1 MESTHIVITGAREN
15 NLADLTVRVPKHKIT
30 AFTGV
35 SGSGKSSLV
44 FDTIAAESGRQLNET
59 FSAFARTFLPSYSR
73 PDVDSIE
80 NLPAAIIV
88 DQKRLGGNARSTV
101 GTVTDI
107 APLLRLV
114 FSRAGTPHVGYSN
127 AFSFNDPAG
136 MCPEC
141 HGLGNITKPD
151 LDALLD
157 TSRSLADGA
166 IRHPQFKVGG
176 WLWKLYAHSGLL
188 DPDKPL
194 TDYDT
199 AEWETFLHG
208 PSEETKVA
216 LDWNGSTVR
225 STFEGFVDKVTRLY
239 INKDD
244 GEGDGASARK
254 QELLR
259 RFTTTAA
266 CPGCEG
272 ARLRPEVLACRVNG
286 HSIAEL
292 SAMEIT
298 ALVDVVAGIAEPVV
312 APVVA
317 NLVERLRN
325 LVDIGLGYLSL
336 DRRTATL
343 SGGESQRIK
352 TVKHLSSALIDM
364 LYVFD
369 EPSVG
374 LHPRDVHRLTELLVR
389 LRDRGNTVLVVEHDP
404 DVVAVADHVIDMGP
418 DAGAGGGHV
427 VYNGD
432 VAGLT
437 RAETLTGRYFS
448 RGIRLKETVRTAT
461 GALPVVDA
469 NAHNLT
475 GITVD
480 VPSGVLTVVTGVAG
494 SGKSTLVHDGFL
506 PQHPE
511 AVVIDQSAPGTSRR
525 SNLATYTGLLDVV
538 RSLFARECG
547 VKASLFSFNSD
558 GACPDCQGAGVI
570 YTDLAFL
577 EGLKSVCET
586 CEGRRFSDAVLA
598 HRLRGRSIS
607 DVLAM
612 TAAEA
617 AEFFTERK
625 PKAILSSVL
634 DVGLGYLTLGQPL
647 GTLSGGECQRV
658 KLATELHKQ
667 GSIYVLDE
675 PTTGLHLR
683 DVEVVLSVLDR
694 LVDGG
699 NTVLVVEHN
708 LDVIGRAD
716 WVIDLG
722 PEGGHEGG
730 RVVFQGTPRELLDAP
745 GSHTAEYLRRAV
757 RPAVSAG

>member
-59 FSAFARTFLPSYSR
+59 FSAFARTFLPGYSR

-114 FSRAGTPHVGYSN
+114 FSRVGTPYVGYSN

-141 HGLGNITKPD
+141 QGLGNITKPD

-176 WLWKLYAHSGLL
+176 WLWKLYARSGLL

-194 TDYDT
+194 ADYDT

-208 PSEETKVA
+208 PAEETKVE
-216 LDWNGSTVR
+216 LDWSGGTVK
-225 STFEGFVDKVTRLY
+225 SAFEGFVDKVTRLY

-244 GEGDGASARK
+244 GEGDGASARR

-259 RFTTTAA
+259 RFTTTAV
-266 CPGCEG
+266 CPGCGG

-298 ALVDVVAGIAEPVV
+298 ALVDVVAGITEPVV

-317 NLVERLRN
+317 NLIERLRN

-343 SGGESQRIK
+343 SGGRVAADQDGQAPEQRADR
-352 TVKHLSSALIDM
+352 HA
-364 LYVFD
+364 
-369 EPSVG
+369 
-374 LHPRDVHRLTELLVR
+374 VR
-389 LRDRGNTVLVVEHDP
+389 LRRAERRPAPARRAPAHRTAGETTGPGNTVLVVEHDP
-404 DVVAVADHVIDMGP
+404 DVVAVADHVIDMGS
-418 DAGAGGGHV
+418 DAGTGGGHV
-427 VYNGD
+427 VYSGD
-432 VAGLT
+432 VAGLS

-448 RGIRLKETVRTAT
+448 RGTRLKETVHTAT
-461 GALPVVDA
+461 GALPVVDT

-480 VPSGVLTVVTGVAG
+480 VPAGVLTVVTGVAG

-506 PQHPE
+506 
-511 AVVIDQSAPGTSRR
+511 
-525 SNLATYTGLLDVV
+525 
-538 RSLFARECG
+538 
-547 VKASLFSFNSD
+547 
-558 GACPDCQGAGVI
+558 
-570 YTDLAFL
+570 
-577 EGLKSVCET
+577 
-586 CEGRRFSDAVLA
+586 
-598 HRLRGRSIS
+598 
-607 DVLAM
+607 
-612 TAAEA
+612 
-617 AEFFTERK
+617 
-625 PKAILSSVL
+625 
-634 DVGLGYLTLGQPL
+634 
-647 GTLSGGECQRV
+647 
-658 KLATELHKQ
+658 
-667 GSIYVLDE
+667 
-675 PTTGLHLR
+675 
-683 DVEVVLSVLDR
+683 
-694 LVDGG
+694 
-699 NTVLVVEHN
+699 
-708 LDVIGRAD
+708 VIGRAD

-730 RVVFQGTPRELLDAP
+730 RVVFQGPPRELLDAP

>member
-1 MESTHIVITGAREN
+1 MDNTHIVITGAREN
-15 NLADLTVRVPKHKIT
+15 NLADITVAVPKHRIT

-80 NLPAAIIV
+80 NLPASIIV

-114 FSRAGTPHVGYSN
+114 FSRAGTPHVGSSN
-127 AFSFNDPAG
+127 LFSFNDPAG
-136 MCPEC
+136 MCQDC
-141 HGLGNITKPD
+141 QGLGTITKPN

-157 TSRSLADGA
+157 RSKSLADGA
-166 IRHPQFKVGG
+166 ILHPQFKVGS
-176 WLWKLYAHSGLL
+176 WMWKLYAHSGLL
-188 DPDKPL
+188 DADKPL
-194 TDYDT
+194 ADYD
-199 AEWETFLHG
+199 AEEWQLFLHG
-208 PSEETKVA
+208 PEAETKVA
-216 LDWNGSTVR
+216 LDWNGSTVK
-225 STFEGFVDKVTRLY
+225 SAFEGFAGKITRLF

-244 GEGDGASARK
+244 GEGEAAARK
-254 QELLR
+254 KEVLR
-259 RFTTTAA
+259 QFTSTVVCPA
-266 CPGCEG
+266 CDG
-272 ARLRPEVLACRVNG
+272 ARLCPEVLACRVNG

-292 SAMEIT
+292 SAMQVSTLEG
-298 ALVDVVAGIAEPVV
+298 VVAGITEPTV

-317 NLVERLRN
+317 NLLERLRN

-336 DRRTATL
+336 DRRTGTL
-343 SGGESQRIK
+343 SGGESQRLK

-418 DAGAGGGHV
+418 DAGTGGGHV
-427 VYNGD
+427 VYSGD
-432 VAGLT
+432 VAGLA
-437 RAETLTGRYFS
+437 RADTLTGRYFS
-448 RGIRLKETVRTAT
+448 RGTRLKDTVRTAT
-461 GALPVVDA
+461 GVLPIVDA
-469 NAHNLT
+469 KAHNLT

-480 VPSGVLTVVTGVAG
+480 VPKGVLTVVTGVAG
-494 SGKSTLVHDGFL
+494 SGKSTLVHEGFL
-506 PQHPE
+506 SQHPE
-511 AVVIDQSAPGTSRR
+511 AVVIDQSAPSTSRR

-538 RSLFARECG
+538 RNLFARECG
-547 VKASLFSFNSD
+547 VKPSLFSFNSE
-558 GACPDCQGAGVI
+558 GACKDCQGAGVI

-586 CEGRRFSDAVLA
+586 CEGRRFSDEVLT
-598 HRLRGRSIS
+598 HRLRDRSIS

-612 TAAEA
+612 TATEA
-617 AEFFTERK
+617 GEFFTERK

-658 KLATELHKQ
+658 KLATELNKQ
-667 GSIYVLDE
+667 GAIYVLDE
-675 PTTGLHLR
+675 PTTGLHPR

-708 LDVIGRAD
+708 LDVIAGAD

-730 RVVFQGTPRELLDAP
+730 RVMFEGTPRELLDAP
-745 GSHTAEYLRRAV
+745 GSYTAQYLGKAV
-757 RPAVSAG
+757 RSTVPTA